1 MGHTLA
7 QSEDQKIDIQKVK
20 EDREAIWKAAIL
32 AWRAGE
38 KPYLTN
44 KDQKE
49 SNNKNKLFVQENI
62 FHEPLR
68 AWTDRHSHEKF
79 FTTDQAIIESGIK
92 ERSYIRIGDHKIAAS
107 ALKNLGYIQSER
119 RINGIKARWW
129 SKTITNKE
137 MSHVS

>member
-1 MGHTLA
+1 MRR
-7 QSEDQKIDIQKVK
+7 KK
-20 EDREAIWKAAIL
+20 
-32 AWRAGE
+32 
-38 KPYLTN
+38 
-44 KDQKE
+44 
-49 SNNKNKLFVQENI
+49 NI

-79 FTTDQAIIESGIK
+79 FKIDEAIIESGIK
-92 ERSYIRIGDHKIAAS
+92 ERSYIRVGDIKIAAS